1 MLNALY
7 DAILNNDAKKIEEL
21 IQAGVDVSHP
31 QEGEFTPLMSA
42 VVYGAG
48 DAFKT
53 LYENGAPIN
62 TIGHENKTA
71 LDIWQE
77 FKDKN
82 DKRQMRL
89 IRDVL
94 RVADGKT
101 AKTMMLLDES
111 LKSAIRKQDKKAY
124 EELLQKGARLN
135 CGENEEDNAL
145 VLAYQTKNPK
155 FFKRVLE
162 DVTEGDMNSPAIYS
176 FLGYLIAHNEVKGIK
191 DFVKMGGDVNLKDDM
206 DDTLLIKAIRLGQ
219 NELVQTLS
227 ALGADLK
234 EPDNEGFV
242 PLDIAFMQ
250 NKGDVFISLL
260 RALEKKQET
269 VSLPRYVSKAVQEG
283 HDNIIDAL
291 LNAKVALAQNK
302 EASLL
307 HLALTPIQR
316 DYGEKFAPKDL
327 KTNKKPDD
335 MIKAGRLRI
344 AESLIDAGADVN
356 QKDENGNTPL
366 LLAIKNGYSSLIDPL
381 LLKKADIETINNDEM
396 NALKLAIC
404 YGTVSDVDLLVLR
417 GANVNASGE
426 NGYTALMLA
435 ALGNNTDMMR
445 VLLENEANVNAQNK
459 SGDTA
464 LLMAAENGN
473 WPAIKCLLEYRA
485 NKEIKNNNGDDFLTV
500 LGRSFAMLKEE
511 DVPEVKAFLKAQRE
525 KARKNNKSPFL
536 KRILTAMQGK

>member
-62 TIGHENKTA
+62 TIGHGNKTA

-145 VLAYQTKNPK
+145 VLAYQTKNTR

-162 DVTEGDMNSPAIYS
+162 DVTEGDINSPAIYS
-176 FLGYLIAHNEVKGIK
+176 FLDYLVTHNEIKGIK
-191 DFVKMGGDVNLKDDM
+191 DFVKMGGDIRFQDETG
-206 DDTLLIKAIRLGQ
+206 DTLLLKAVRSGQ
-219 NELVQTLS
+219 SEMAQTLL
-227 ALGADLK
+227 ALGADLN

-269 VSLPRYVSKAVQEG
+269 VSLPRYVSKAVQDG

-344 AESLIDAGADVN
+344 AESLIEAGADVN